1 MKEVY
6 NHRQVIVNKPWGYEY
21 LMYENDQVAMWLLH
35 IANGQQ
41 TSMHCHPIKTTGL
54 VLLKGE
60 AELSFLADKK
70 LICAPEKQMIRR
82 GLFHSTKAVSDGG
95 IFMLEIETPND
106 KNDLVRLSDEYGRAD
121 SGYETSDHEMTKT
134 NECVWLEDPELNE
147 LHEYNVNGAK
157 LTVER
162 SNDIEL
168 LNKKNDNDIIVFLRG
183 GLGKH
188 IDGRKHLATMPGDVG
203 RVGIVKKVAREMDFL
218 EEHTTILTIP
228 VE

>member
-1 MKEVY
+1 
-6 NHRQVIVNKPWGYEY
+6 
-21 LMYENDQVAMWLLH
+21 
-35 IANGQQ
+35 
-41 TSMHCHPIKTTGL
+41 
-54 VLLKGE
+54 
-60 AELSFLADKK
+60 
-70 LICAPEKQMIRR
+70 MIRR

>member
-70 LICAPEKQMIRR
+70 LICASEKQMIGR

>member
-70 LICAPEKQMIRR
+70 LICASEKQMIRR